1 MQWNGVLRKIITLK
15 FSNWLSLTALITAIF
30 LLWSLRDVVILI
42 FAGVIIAMALCTL
55 TGQVNKLL
63 AIPRQICLLI
73 SLISIIL
80 LFSMSMIIVV
90 PQFTEEFQQL
100 IIQLPSA
107 AKALWDITTIA
118 IERISRIFYGVNYS
132 FVLSDIFVFKEFDPL
147 PDGVVLANG
156 ITDSLK
162 RLLDI
167 AGNLGAGVIQTIFVL
182 SISLMISVQPE
193 SYREIVI
200 KLMPSF
206 YRRRSRKI
214 LLECGE
220 ALSNWMTG
228 VIISSTFVALLA
240 GISLYLLG
248 IKLVVANALIAGVL
262 NIIPNIGPTVSI
274 IFPISV
280 ALVDAPWKS
289 FAILFCYIIIQNLE
303 SYLITPS
310 VMHYKVRLLPA
321 ITLTAQFIF
330 TIIFGPLGLLLSLPL
345 AVVIQVLVKEVLIH
359 DILDK
364 KSFLNQV
371 NTA

>member
-1 MQWNGVLRKIITLK
+1 MK
-15 FSNWLSLTALITAIF
+15 FSNWLNLTALITAIF

-55 TGQVNKLL
+55 TAKINKLSAL
-63 AIPRQICLLI
+63 PRQFCLLI
-73 SLISIIL
+73 SLISVIL
-80 LFSMSMIIVV
+80 IFSMSMIIVV
-90 PQFTEEFQQL
+90 PQFTQEFQQL

-107 AKALWDITTIA
+107 AKTLWDIITIA
-118 IERISRIFYGVNYS
+118 IERISRIVYGENSS
-132 FVLSDIFVFKEFDPL
+132 FVPSDIFVFKEFDPL

-156 ITDSLK
+156 ITDSFR

-167 AGNLGAGVIQTIFVL
+167 AGNLGAGIIQTIFVL
-182 SISLMISVQPE
+182 SISLMICVQPE
-193 SYREIVI
+193 AYREIVI
-200 KLMPSF
+200 QLMPSF
-206 YRRRSRKI
+206 YRKRSRKI

-248 IKLVVANALIAGVL
+248 IKLVIANALIAGAL
-262 NIIPNIGPTVSI
+262 NIIPNIGPTVST

-280 ALVDAPWKS
+280 ALLDAPWKS
-289 FAILFCYIIIQNLE
+289 FAILLCYIIIQNLE

-310 VMHYKVRLLPA
+310 VMHYQVKLLPA
-321 ITLTAQFIF
+321 VTLTAQFIF
-330 TIIFGPLGLLLSLPL
+330 TIIFGPIGLLLSLPL
-345 AVVIQVLVKEVLIH
+345 TVVLQVLVKEVLVH

-364 KSFLNQV
+364 KDLV
-371 NTA
+371 NPI

>member
-1 MQWNGVLRKIITLK
+1 M
-15 FSNWLSLTALITAIF
+15 
-30 LLWSLRDVVILI
+30 VILI

-55 TGQVNKLL
+55 TGKINKLL
-63 AIPRQICLLI
+63 GIPRQICLLI
-73 SLISIIL
+73 SLISVL
-80 LFSMSMIIVV
+80 LIFSMSMIIVV
-90 PQFTEEFQQL
+90 PQFTQEFQQL

-107 AKALWDITTIA
+107 AKALWEIVTLA
-118 IERISRIFYGVNYS
+118 IERISRIFYGENSS
-132 FVLSDIFVFKEFDPL
+132 FVPSDIFVFKEFDPL

-182 SISLMISVQPE
+182 SISLMISVQPD
-193 SYREIVI
+193 SYREIAI
-200 KLMPSF
+200 QLIPSF
-206 YRRRSRKI
+206 YRRRARSI

-248 IKLVVANALIAGVL
+248 IKLVVANALIAGFL
-262 NIIPNIGPTVSI
+262 NIIPNIGPTVST

-280 ALVDAPWKS
+280 ALIDAPWKC
-289 FAILFCYIIIQNLE
+289 FAILICYIIIQNLE

-310 VMHYKVRLLPA
+310 VMHYQVRLLPA
-321 ITLTAQFIF
+321 VTLTAQFIF
-330 TIIFGPLGLLLSLPL
+330 TIIFGPIGLLLSLPL
-345 AVVIQVLVKEVLIH
+345 AVVIQVLIKEVLVH

-364 KSFLNQV
+364 KNLV
-371 NTA
+371 DPVKVI